1 MLNTGYGT
9 HKFDETHFMLTRDG
23 MKERFQDFIK
33 HRPLHIKKSINF
45 KFLLKSTPFSYIL

>member
-23 MKERFQDFIK
+23 IQGKISRFYQA
-33 HRPLHIKKSINF
+33 
-45 KFLLKSTPFSYIL
+45 